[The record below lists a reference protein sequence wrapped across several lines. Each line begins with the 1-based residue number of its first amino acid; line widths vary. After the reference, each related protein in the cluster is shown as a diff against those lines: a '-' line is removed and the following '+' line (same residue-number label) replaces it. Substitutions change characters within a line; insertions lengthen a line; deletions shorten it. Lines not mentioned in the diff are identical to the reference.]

1 MCVTR
6 GEDSTLNRHLMLS
19 FMIFSELI
27 LDLLWFVFQ
36 YVEQL
41 LQNGQYLEFYI
52 GKSVERLF
60 ILIAKVSSLGK
71 LFFVPKF
78 DYSQQAGGSPLS
90 NEWELFHNLIR
101 K

>member
-1 MCVTR
+1 M
-6 GEDSTLNRHLMLS
+6 
-19 FMIFSELI
+19 
-27 LDLLWFVFQ
+27 
-36 YVEQL
+36 EQL

-78 DYSQQAGGSPLS
+78 DYSLQAGGSPLS
-90 NEWELFHNLIR
+90 NE
-101 K
+101 